1 MEQQQRRAR
10 NQAFCQ
16 TSPRC
21 NGKFTE
27 ESLIEY
33 LILASA
39 LETCEFN
46 KVSELDFLL
55 SKTALEGVLQMAGQ
69 KSTGLSAVTWCLP
82 GINLSGSKRRGGP
95 ILQQSRARLQRS
107 ARHAEGPVS
116 VEPCVQWRCRE
127 RPESLRVFGRLPA
140 TDVRACTEA
149 GVRKASREAVEPDR
163 WDGPQPRPAAGFEGL
178 DNDH

>member
-39 LETCEFN
+39 RETYEFN
-46 KVSELDFLL
+46 KVSALDFLL
-55 SKTALEGVLQMAGQ
+55 SKKTTLEGVLQMVGQ
-69 KSTGLSAVTWCLP
+69 KSIALSAVTWLEA
-82 GINLSGSKRRGGP
+82 RR
-95 ILQQSRARLQRS
+95 RL
-107 ARHAEGPVS
+107 
-116 VEPCVQWRCRE
+116 
-127 RPESLRVFGRLPA
+127 L
-140 TDVRACTEA
+140 
-149 GVRKASREAVEPDR
+149 
-163 WDGPQPRPAAGFEGL
+163 
-178 DNDH
+178 

>member
-46 KVSELDFLL
+46 KVSALDFLL
-55 SKTALEGVLQMAGQ
+55 SKKTALEGVLHCCPKGALQL
-69 KSTGLSAVTWCLP
+69 STEDRAHRVSRLSFVAPLHSP
-82 GINLSGSKRRGGP
+82 IGRGEASTSSP
-95 ILQQSRARLQRS
+95 SRPKKL
-107 ARHAEGPVS
+107 
-116 VEPCVQWRCRE
+116 
-127 RPESLRVFGRLPA
+127 
-140 TDVRACTEA
+140 
-149 GVRKASREAVEPDR
+149 
-163 WDGPQPRPAAGFEGL
+163 
-178 DNDH
+178 

>member
-82 GINLSGSKRRGGP
+82 GINLSGSREEADRYYSNLGRASNDLLGTPKGRFRSNLAFNGG
-95 ILQQSRARLQRS
+95 A
-107 ARHAEGPVS
+107 VN
-116 VEPCVQWRCRE
+116 
-127 RPESLRVFGRLPA
+127 GRN
-140 TDVRACTEA
+140 R
-149 GVRKASREAVEPDR
+149 
-163 WDGPQPRPAAGFEGL
+163 
-178 DNDH
+178 